1 MNNLCDQGG
10 DDFQLGVC
18 RVTGL
23 LPF

>member
-10 DDFQLGVC
+10 DDFQLGIC
-18 RVTGL
+18 RVTAL